1 LVKDSTLF
9 TPTFLLMKPSRF
21 LLFCGLACGA
31 VIHAADRLDIL
42 MIAIKPDD
50 RTILAND
57 PAIPEITR

>member
-1 LVKDSTLF
+1 
-9 TPTFLLMKPSRF
+9 MKPSRF